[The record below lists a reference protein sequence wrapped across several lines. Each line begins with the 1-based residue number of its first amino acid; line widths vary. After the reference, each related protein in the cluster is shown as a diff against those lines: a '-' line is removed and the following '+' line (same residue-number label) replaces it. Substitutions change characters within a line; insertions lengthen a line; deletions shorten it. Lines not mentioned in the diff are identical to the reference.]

1 MDTVD
6 ELYAGVPSD
15 RLTAVAA
22 RLTDHAGYAA
32 GAHDLYRAVTGRP
45 DDAAG
50 AAPAG
55 QDSPP
60 PQPRQRR
67 RA

>member
-1 MDTVD
+1 MDTVN
-6 ELYAGVPSD
+6 ELYAGVPSE

-45 DDAAG
+45 DDGAG
-50 AAPAG
+50 AVPAG

-60 PQPRQRR
+60 TQPRQKRC
-67 RA
+67 A